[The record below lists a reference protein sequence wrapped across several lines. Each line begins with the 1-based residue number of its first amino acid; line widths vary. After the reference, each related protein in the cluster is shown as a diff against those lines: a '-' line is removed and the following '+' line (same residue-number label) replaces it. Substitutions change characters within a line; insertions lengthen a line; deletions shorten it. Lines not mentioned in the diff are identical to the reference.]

1 MSPIIASAW
10 WPPILQTALGGLIGT
25 AGAIAGGAFGSWF
38 TWLKERQSVAAAFAG
53 EVRAIIDVIDWL
65 QIVELIPHGYKFP
78 VDDQPFPVF
87 EAHIR
92 NIGLLPADLSAK
104 VVTYYTHARGIVQ
117 DFRTIYKDEIHPGTE
132 TKFRA
137 HLAQNI
143 ETMLAT
149 GKALIP
155 ELQKEAK
162 RTWRDSLQS
171 AGTPSVVSSF

>member
-1 MSPIIASAW
+1 MNGMGPMIASSW
-10 WPPILQTALGGLIGT
+10 WPPILQTALGGLIGA

-38 TWLKERQSVAAAFAG
+38 TWQKERQSVAAAFAG
-53 EVRAIIDVIDWL
+53 EVQAIIDVIDWR

-78 VDDQPFPVF
+78 VDDHPFPVF

-104 VVTYYTHARGIVQ
+104 VASYYTHARGIVQ
-117 DFRTIYKDEIHPGTE
+117 DFQTIRKDEILPGTE
-132 TKFRA
+132 TEFRA

-143 ETMLAT
+143 DAMLAT

-155 ELQKEAK
+155 ELQREAK
-162 RTWRDSLQS
+162 RTWRDSLQL
-171 AGTPSVVSSF
+171 AGAPNN